1 MDDRLLTI
9 LQTARQFNLTTGLL
23 YTAVARGELAAIRFR
38 PRGRIRVRETDVRG
52 WIEGHASGARLL
64 NLPRLI
70 RPLERPSPAASDIES
85 LLPPK
90 AFRRFA
96 G

>member
-9 LQTARQFNLTTGLL
+9 LQTARQFNLTTKLL

-38 PRGRIRVRETDVRG
+38 PGGRIRLRETDVRG
-52 WIEGHASGARLL
+52 WIDGHASEARLT
-64 NLPRLI
+64 PRLMRPPD
-70 RPLERPSPAASDIES
+70 RPLPGASDIQS
-85 LLPPK
+85 LLPPNGL
-90 AFRRFA
+90 RRFA

>member
-9 LQTARQFNLTTGLL
+9 RQTARQFNLMTGQL
-23 YTAVARGELAAIRFR
+23 YAAVARGELAAIRFR

-52 WIEGHASGARLL
+52 WIEGHASGARLDL
-64 NLPRLI
+64 QRLM
-70 RPLERPSPAASDIES
+70 RPPDRPSPVASDIE
-85 LLPPK
+85 LFLPPK
-90 AFRRFA
+90 GLRRFA

>member
-23 YTAVARGELAAIRFR
+23 NAAVSRGELAAIRFR
-38 PRGRIRVRETDVRG
+38 PRGRIRVRKTDARG
-52 WIEGHASGARLL
+52 WTDGHPSGARLDRPPL
-64 NLPRLI
+64 M
-70 RPLERPSPAASDIES
+70 RPLDRPSPGASGIKPF
-85 LLPPK
+85 LPPEGL
-90 AFRRFA
+90 RRFA

>member
-23 YTAVARGELAAIRFR
+23 YTAIARGELAAIRFC
-38 PRGRIRVRETDVRG
+38 PRGRIRIRETDVRG
-52 WIEGHASGARLL
+52 WIEGHASGARFD
-64 NLPRLI
+64 LPRLM
-70 RPLERPSPAASDIES
+70 RPPDGSSPRASDIEA

-90 AFRRFA
+90 AFRRFV